1 MNTPTKFDFK
11 NYEFCSDFSIF
22 VINDENSIIGPKEYK
37 VHRFI
42 LSQQS
47 QYFKVLFES
56 SQNFTEH
63 KSKSVTLTLKDP
75 YNVFPSILNY
85 MYTGYISINHKTL
98 ISILTIADR
107 FVIEKLWDHVSRYF
121 NDFSTLL
128 NSFLGD
134 KNNKTI
140 LNDNNISIIPP
151 EEILSVY
158 AEFQDSGFENIIS
171 DRFLAISFDKLWELD
186 PDIFPPQR
194 LERILKCE
202 FAKFKNEDQKLSIV
216 KKIVEEYYGDDGY
229 DIEIEERWNLI
240 TLNSVLPYPFE
251 KEGDEGEYQ
260 EIKAI
265 EGVSERLQRN
275 AKIYNLFQL
284 VDFSLLNPDSWADAL
299 ADKMIPNELVVQGL
313 YKVLKD
319 DTPNNETNIKRNFL
333 DFLDSDDVS
342 STSSSVSDEE
352 INDDS
357 LDFIL
362 TLSSFISSTSSTIA
376 TPATP
381 TATTTSFSDPNKKSQ
396 FTPPSTIEY
405 FDQFSFDIKPDFNDI
420 TIHLSDNKT
429 YEFHKIILSKES
441 EFFCQL
447 FSSSPNTQQ
456 ITHWTFPWDSLH
468 PDLSVGFI
476 SMIHFLYNPNSTT
489 ILNNINNKPNDVK
502 FTNIIIPILTSS
514 MLTRSPNIISKCF
527 QEIYKQNYLNFI
539 LLGCGKL
546 DANLSKLSEHQEFI
560 RKFVIEILSMKFLKF
575 HEVIVSSKCDNNNSN
590 NSLKCKDISKDFIKE
605 ILEKIMSK
613 EGLTD
618 ATETSKISLFNN
630 VFEEWFPNTN
640 PKFTTFRN
648 YHNTEIL
655 SIKKQQQKNELNEIR
670 HWITRYIDHKK
681 LKIYD
686 IKTLAKKWWMPSDLF
701 NAWLVELAKEKI
713 NTTREPILNAI

>member
-63 KSKSVTLTLKDP
+63 KSKSVTIKLKDP

-85 MYTGYISINHKTL
+85 MYT
-98 ISILTIADR
+98 
-107 FVIEKLWDHVSRYF
+107 
-121 NDFSTLL
+121 
-128 NSFLGD
+128 
-134 KNNKTI
+134 
-140 LNDNNISIIPP
+140 
-151 EEILSVY
+151 EILSVY

-194 LERILKCE
+194 LERILKSE
-202 FAKFKNEDQKLSIV
+202 FAKFKSEDQKLSIV
-216 KKIVEEYYGDDGY
+216 KKIVEEYYGEDGY

-240 TLNSVLPYPFE
+240 TLNSVLPYPLE
-251 KEGDEGEYQ
+251 KEEGDEGEFQ

-265 EGVSERLQRN
+265 EGVSERLKRN

-284 VDFSLLNPDSWADAL
+284 VDFSLLNPDSWADAF

-319 DTPNNETNIKRNFL
+319 DTQNNETNIKNFL
-333 DFLDSDDVS
+333 DFLDSENVS
-342 STSSSVSDEE
+342 
-352 INDDS
+352 
-357 LDFIL
+357 
-362 TLSSFISSTSSTIA
+362 
-376 TPATP
+376 
-381 TATTTSFSDPNKKSQ
+381 K
-396 FTPPSTIEY
+396 Y
-405 FDQFSFDIKPDFNDI
+405 FDQFSFEIKSGFNDI
-420 TIHLSDNKT
+420 TIHINDNKT

-447 FSSSPNTQQ
+447 FSSQQ
-456 ITHWTFPWDSLH
+456 ITHWIFPWDSLH

-476 SMIHFLYNPNSTT
+476 SMIHLLYDPNSIT
-489 ILNNINNKPNDVK
+489 ILNNINNKPNDIK
-502 FTNIIIPILTSS
+502 FTNIMIPILTSS
-514 MLTRSPNIISKCF
+514 MLTRSLNIISKCF
-527 QEIYKQNYLNFI
+527 QDIYKQNYLNFI

-546 DANLSKLSEHQEFI
+546 DDNLSKLSEHQKFI

-575 HEVIVSSKCDNNNSN
+575 HDIIVSSKYDSNNN
-590 NSLKCKDISKDFIKE
+590 LKCKDISKDFIKE
-605 ILEKIMSK
+605 ILEKIISK
-613 EGLTD
+613 ERLTD
-618 ATETSKISLFNN
+618 ATETLKISLFNN

-640 PKFTTFRN
+640 PKFITFRN
-648 YHNTEIL
+648 YYNTEIL
-655 SIKKQQQKNELNEIR
+655 LIRKQQQKNELNEIR

-681 LKIYD
+681 LKICD
-686 IKTLAKKWWMPSDLF
+686 IKTLSKKWWMPSDLF

-713 NTTREPILNAI
+713 NTTREPIINAI